1 MGTRDGRSWSVQ
13 SEKRPPNAPDLGSR
27 HCRSVSTTIA
37 GAFLCRPSLPAPSS
51 ALKTAS
57 NRICWSVR
65 ASPEL
70 REPDNL
76 RTFVSSPQ
84 LAYEILDARADGAI
98 LVSPMGLQKGAAK
111 IADVENIL
119 SVELN
124 ENSTPTDFV
133 LKFLNKLYLGISM
146 TAKATVRAAPRMLRA
161 CAA

>member
-1 MGTRDGRSWSVQ
+1 
-13 SEKRPPNAPDLGSR
+13 
-27 HCRSVSTTIA
+27 
-37 GAFLCRPSLPAPSS
+37 
-51 ALKTAS
+51 
-57 NRICWSVR
+57 VR

-98 LVSPMGLQKGAAK
+98 LVSPMGLQTGAAK

-133 LKFLNKLYLGISM
+133 LKFFKQALSGHQHDG
-146 TAKATVRAAPRMLRA
+146 
-161 CAA
+161 